1 MSACNSIRI
10 VKTQALDSLQLC
22 ELKTGGKHSHS
33 VLSQNDTETTR
44 KLIKK
49 WAPFSKR
56 EPEEQVSFSQTCT
69 SMWETIEINEATAY
83 IEQKKALY
91 DIHRTV

>member
-1 MSACNSIRI
+1 M

-33 VLSQNDTETTR
+33 VVSQKDRETMR
-44 KLIKK
+44 NLIKK
-49 WAPFSKR
+49 WSPFSKR
-56 EPEEQVSFSQTCT
+56 EPEEQVYFSQTST
-69 SMWETIEINEATAY
+69 SMWETIELDEAISY

-91 DIHRTV
+91 DIHRTP